1 MRYDDITDLIG
12 DTPLLRLDPGV
23 HRQPG
28 VELYAKLEFYN
39 PFGSVKDRVAWGMIR
54 DELDEITTR
63 GQTLIEASSGNTAK
77 ALRLLGA
84 RRGVGLHAVTNR
96 IKVDEVRDLLQLFG
110 TRIEELPGLSEC
122 PDPTTPNDVYSVIET
137 TMAKNPGAYHHPSQY
152 TNEKNIDAHYYGTGR
167 EIHEDLAAAGVG
179 ADYLIGGL
187 GTTGSTR
194 GTATYLRKHHPDL
207 RTVAV
212 VSHRG
217 DFIPGIRSETEM
229 WDVGLFQPEFYDR
242 IVTIDAARAIEA
254 TLELATG
261 YGILAGPTSGAG
273 YAAALEVLRELPPR
287 PTPIVAVLI
296 VCDRIEP
303 YLSYIKK
310 RRPDLFGRT
319 SSGVAAP
326 TDAELDT
333 VPELSADQLRELD
346 ATSRP
351 TIVDTRGAMAYRI
364 GHIPGAINIRDDQ
377 LDDMF
382 AHGVPFSRSRP
393 VVFVCPVGDLSR
405 RFAATAARAG
415 YDAASLAGG
424 IVAWRDAGFD
434 LESAAPSPIVS
445 PGT

>member
-1 MRYDDITDLIG
+1 MRYDHITELIG
-12 DTPLLRLDPGV
+12 NTPLLRLDPAV
-23 HRQPG
+23 HALPG
-28 VELYAKLEFYN
+28 VELYAKLEYYN

-54 DELDEITTR
+54 DNLDDLVAHGR
-63 GQTLIEASSGNTAK
+63 TLIEASSGNTAK

-84 RRGVGLHAVTNR
+84 GRGVGLRAVTNR
-96 IKVDEVRDLLQLFG
+96 IKVDEVRDLLQLLG
-110 TRIEELPGLSEC
+110 TDIEELPGLSEC

-152 TNEKNIDAHYYGTGR
+152 TNEKNIEAHYHGTGR
-167 EIHEDLAAAGVG
+167 EIHDDLTAAGVT

-207 RTVAV
+207 RTIGV
-212 VSHRG
+212 VSQRS

-229 WDVGLFQPEFYDR
+229 WDVGLFEPEFYER
-242 IVTIDAARAIEA
+242 IVAVDSARAIEA

-273 YAAALEVLRELPPR
+273 YAAAREVLGELPPR
-287 PTPIVAVLI
+287 REPVVAVLI

-303 YLSYIKK
+303 YLSYLKK
-310 RRPDLFGRT
+310 RRPELFGRT
-319 SSGVAAP
+319 AARPP
-326 TDAELDT
+326 TDAELDAVT
-333 VPELSADQLRELD
+333 QLSPAQLLALD
-346 ATSRP
+346 DARP
-351 TIVDTRGAMAYRI
+351 TVVDTRGAMAYRI

-382 AHGVPFSRSRP
+382 THGVPFSRSRP

-405 RFAATAARAG
+405 RFAALAARAG
-415 YDAASLAGG
+415 YEAASLAGG
-424 IVAWRDAGFD
+424 VVAWRDAGYA
-434 LESAAPSPIVS
+434 LESAAPPAM
-445 PGT
+445 